1 MFTNTDLVP
10 CIEESKETR
19 IKRALED
26 PFIIQRE
33 LNNRSLYEF
42 LQCFWPVVSNDEF
55 IPNWH
60 IEALCEE
67 LEKIAYRVG
76 NNQKKVYD
84 LVANVPSGTSKTKT
98 AFVMFPAWVWTKWF
112 WVKLITASYSATLA
126 LESAEESRDL
136 IRSEMF
142 KRMYPELDIKDDKD
156 AKSNYKVI
164 KRSWPSGT
172 NKVPRIEHGG
182 NRYST
187 SVGGT
192 LLGFHGHILLVDD
205 PLNPSQAVSAVERA
219 TANRWLDR
227 TLSTR
232 KTDKEVSTLVLL
244 MQRLDKED
252 PSGHLLAK
260 SRKNIRHF
268 CLPGQIRDFRN
279 QVSPPELVKYYVDD
293 LLDPRR
299 MSWKVLE
306 EMEADLGQFGFMAQ
320 VGQNPT
326 PAGGG
331 MFKVDMF
338 SIIQRM
344 PEAHE
349 ILKTVRCWDKAGTA
363 EQRIKSASAG
373 GAYTVGIKMH
383 LLRNGKRLV
392 SDVRRG
398 RWSTEER
405 EEIIQATTE
414 ADGRNVEVYIE
425 QEPGSGGKESAE
437 NTIRNLA
444 GFVCIARIPKG
455 NKIHRADPYSVQV
468 NNGNILLL
476 QGEWN
481 KEFIDEHRD
490 FPFSRFKDQ
499 VDAAGGAF
507 IELANKKTVEIGL

>member
-1 MFTNTDLVP
+1 MYTTTDLMP
-10 CIEESKETR
+10 CIQESKEVR

-55 IPNWH
+55 QPNWH
-60 IEALCEE
+60 ISYLCQE
-67 LEKIAYRVG
+67 LEKVAHRVG
-76 NNQKKVYD
+76 NNQKKEYD
-84 LVANVPSGTSKTKT
+84 LIINVPPGTTKTKT
-98 AFVMFPAWVWTKWF
+98 ALVMFPVWVWTKWF
-112 WVKLITASYSATLA
+112 WVKFITASYSATLA

-164 KRSWPSGT
+164 KRSWTSGT
-172 NKVPRIEHGG
+172 NKVPRIEYGG

-192 LLGFHGHILLVDD
+192 LLGFHGHLLLVDD
-205 PLNPSQAVSAVERA
+205 ALNANQSVSDVERT

-232 KTDKEVSTLVLL
+232 KTDKEVSTLVMM
-244 MQRLDKED
+244 MQRLHKED
-252 PSGHLLAK
+252 PTGHLLEKAK
-260 SRKNIRHF
+260 KRIHHI
-268 CLPGQIRDFRN
+268 CLPGQIRDFKEQLN
-279 QVSPPELVKYYVDD
+279 PPELAQFYVDD
-293 LLDPRR
+293 LLDSRR

-306 EMEADLGQFGFMAQ
+306 EMEADLGQYGFMSQ
-320 VGQNPT
+320 VGQNPI
-326 PAGGG
+326 PASGG
-331 MFKVDMF
+331 MFKTDMF
-338 SIIQRM
+338 PIIQRM
-344 PEAHE
+344 PEPHE

-363 EQRIKSASAG
+363 EQRIKSTSAG

-383 LLRNGKRLV
+383 LLRNGKRLI
-392 SDVRRG
+392 SDVKRG

-405 EEIIQATTE
+405 ETVIQATAE
-414 ADGRNVEVYIE
+414 ADGRNVEAYIE

-476 QGEWN
+476 QGQWN

-490 FPFSRFKDQ
+490 FPFSRYKDQ

-507 IELANKKTVEIGL
+507 LELANKKTVEIGL